1 MILQKLEKLLE
12 YGIYLWIFLLPWQ
25 VRYFYQAEL
34 KGGVWEA
41 GSLSIYLSEIILI
54 FLLFLNFILWVSKSR
69 ADKKLLKDIKFSSPL
84 IWLLIFVFWV
94 FISAWWSVLPALSV
108 YYGLKFLLALGIIW
122 LIKLDKISF
131 SRVAVIIVA
140 SGLLQGLLAVSQFLN
155 QLVWGSK
162 WLGMAWQDAQNL
174 GVSVVDT
181 GLRRWLRAYGSFPH
195 PNILGGFL
203 TIALVFCFYLYEQ
216 TNRLWQ
222 QLKNKQL
229 EIFNTIVLFVT
240 MFIFSGLLLSFS
252 RAAWLGVGLFLF
264 IIFVQLIF
272 KKGFFS
278 WTTFNKLFLLIVFTG
293 AIWISVYTE
302 PFLTRINASERL
314 EQFSI
319 NQRIDSYQDAW
330 QTFKQKPF
338 LGTGIGV
345 YTYNLHRQHPERYVW
360 DLQPPHNTF
369 LLVLVELGLVGFIL
383 FLIIIF
389 LLSKNINFKPQRIW
403 LIIMLVFLMLFDHW
417 WWSLSVGIYL
427 LFLFFGLILYKKE

>member
-1 MILQKLEKLLE
+1 MIIQKLEKLLE

-41 GSLSIYLSEIILI
+41 GSLSIYASEIILI
-54 FLLFLNFILWVSKSR
+54 FLLLLNFVLWVSKSR
-69 ADKKLLKDIKFSSPL
+69 ADKKLLKDIKFNSPL

-94 FISAWWSVLPALSV
+94 FISAWWSVLPALSI
-108 YYGLKFLLALGIIW
+108 YYGLKLILALGIIW

-131 SRVAVIIVA
+131 SRVAVIFVA

-162 WLGMAWQDAQNL
+162 WLGMAWQDSQNL

-216 TNRLWQ
+216 TDRLWQ

-229 EIFNTIVLFVT
+229 EIFKTIVLFAT
-240 MFIFSGLLLSFS
+240 MIIFSGLLLSFS

-272 KKGFFS
+272 KKSFFS
-278 WTTFNKLFLLIVFTG
+278 WSTFITLFLLFVFTG
-293 AIWISVYTE
+293 AIWASVYTE
-302 PFLTRINASERL
+302 PFLTRIKASERL

-338 LGTGIGV
+338 LGTGVGV
-345 YTYNLHRQHPERYVW
+345 YTYNLHQQHPERYVW

-369 LLVLVELGLVGFIL
+369 LLVLVELGLAGLIL

-389 LLSKNINFKPQRIW
+389 LLSKNINSQPQRIS
-403 LIIMLVFLMLFDHW
+403 LIILVFLMLFDHW

-427 LFLFFGLILYKKE
+427 LFLFFGLILNKKE